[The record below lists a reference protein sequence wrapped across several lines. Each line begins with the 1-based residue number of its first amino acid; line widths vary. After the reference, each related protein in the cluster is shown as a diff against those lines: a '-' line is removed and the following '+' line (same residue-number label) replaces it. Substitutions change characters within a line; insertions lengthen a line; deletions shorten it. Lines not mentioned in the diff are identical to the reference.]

1 MSKYNGLKR
10 RFHNAIKN
18 ELKRLEL
25 PEPASDYGFTEQQLL
40 DNLSKSEYN
49 KFCKWMCGQTMMVD
63 KEGRPI
69 VYVED
74 VLRGVRLIRYGTP
87 TYFD

>member
-1 MSKYNGLKR
+1 MNKYNGLKKK
-10 RFHNAIKN
+10 FHKSLKQ
-18 ELKRLEL
+18 ELKELEL
-25 PEPASDYGFTEQQLL
+25 PEPAHEHGFTDKQLH
-40 DNLSKSEYN
+40 DSLSETEYKNFWRWMYGQTLMKSEN
-49 KFCKWMCGQTMMVD
+49 GL
-63 KEGRPI
+63 I